1 MSTLDKLVK
10 SYPNVFRK
18 LNASDYMF
26 KYIRNGSEYLLK
38 DNFLVYD
45 SSSNKIGNWV
55 WDNNKLTINF
65 DSLGKVTSWNK
76 SLLSQL
82 EDIFKPPKPKE
93 KPKEKEKKV
102 PTPPKPEPE
111 PEPEPEKT
119 NIVHCDFH
127 PSEGMIFTCN
137 EGCDSPG
144 DTFRRYVNKIF
155 PDIAKQHNLVIKGKK
170 TLDYCNSTI
179 KNVWTHKYD
188 SDESPGLK
196 GVSIGDIY
204 RDKRKPENFVIDCK
218 PWEKDNYFI
227 TDYATDIERDD
238 AAMSMVAT
246 FNDEH
251 SILDSPMV
259 DQCNNTIDTDL
270 SWAQNNIKDL
280 HKNPMVKW
288 IANSTLNSDKKFYD
302 KWRKN
307 LVKSESVITHLIER
321 KLKIKK
327 KLKIMK
333 ENKNIQIVGKVSEKL
348 KTKKFEK
355 ITEHFFKQNYR
366 KFFDSYSKY
375 IKSNNMISES
385 TNEDFKKSFD
395 SIFRDKKDEF
405 RERAIKYV
413 INKLEVN
420 PTSTLAN
427 EITNELSKIPA
438 EELFTKE
445 YKIPKAVTNAIE
457 KTRQELPSNK
467 TGLEGIFQK
476 SMSFDDE
483 ILQQE
488 VRKNLHDYV
497 EDVKDKLIN
506 LERKIKSSVIQG
518 L

>member
-1 MSTLDKLVK
+1 MSTFPSIFN
-10 SYPNVFRK
+10 SYPNVFK
-18 LNASDYMF
+18 KISDAEYKF
-26 KYIRNGSEYLLK
+26 KYVSSGAEFLLR
-38 DNFLVYD
+38 DNLLVYD
-45 SSSNKIGNWV
+45 SSYKRIGKWLWSSNT
-55 WDNNKLTINF
+55 LTINF
-65 DSLGKVTSWNK
+65 DDGRVPYYWNK
-76 SLLSQL
+76 TLLSQL

-93 KPKEKEKKV
+93 KTKPKEKIV
-102 PTPPKPEPE
+102 PKPEPKPE

-119 NIVHCDFH
+119 NIVHCFFH

-144 DTFRRYVNKIF
+144 DTFRHYVNKVF
-155 PDIAKQHNLVIKGKK
+155 PDIAKQYDLGIKGKK
-170 TLDYCNSTI
+170 TLDYCNSAI
-179 KNVWTHKYD
+179 KDVWTHKYD

-196 GVSIGDIY
+196 GVTIGDIY
-204 RDKRKPENFVIDCK
+204 RDKRKPESFIIDCK

-238 AAMSMVAT
+238 AALSMVVS

-259 DQCNNTIDTDL
+259 DQCNNTIDNDL
-270 SWAQNNIKDL
+270 SWATNNIVGL
-280 HKNPMVKW
+280 HKNPVVKW
-288 IANSTLNSDKKFYD
+288 IADSTLNSDKKFYD

-327 KLKIMK
+327 KLKVMK
-333 ENKNIQIVGKVSEKL
+333 ENKNIQLLGKVSEKL
-348 KTKKFEK
+348 KTKKNEK
-355 ITEHFFKQNYR
+355 ISEHFFKQNYR

-375 IKSNNMISES
+375 IKSNNMISEA

-395 SIFRDKKDEF
+395 SIFRGKEDEF
-405 RERAIKYV
+405 RERAIEYV

-438 EELFTKE
+438 EELFTIE
-445 YKIPKAVTNAIE
+445 SKIPKAVTNAIE
-457 KTRQELPSNK
+457 KTNQELPNDK
-467 TGLEGIFQK
+467 TGLEHMFQK
-476 SMSFDDE
+476 SVKIDNEF
-483 ILQQE
+483 LQQE
-488 VRKNLHDYV
+488 VRKHLHDYV

-506 LERKIKSSVIQG
+506 LERKIKSSIIQG